1 MSTVSPT
8 QLNRVGPPLRQPR
21 TTNAP
26 TCPVRDREWG
36 LSGLSI
42 SNPTEAP
49 QAKALAG
56 LEGHCQGKPL
66 SRTWRRPR
74 LRPLRGAGS
83 AAAGASTD
91 FSYGRRYEA

>member
-26 TCPVRDREWG
+26 TCPVRDRERG

-56 LEGHCQGKPL
+56 LEGPL
-66 SRTWRRPR
+66 PWQA
-74 LRPLRGAGS
+74 PLAYLAPAQRGAGS
-83 AAAGASTD
+83 AAAENPAHV
-91 FSYGRRYEA
+91 AAVAAK